1 MIHPQTLRMNLSILF
16 YSRFQSGTMRTN
28 CLDCLDRTNAVQSM
42 LGLEVNY
49 GIYLLMVKLS
59 KAMQFQHQLAVLI
72 DIKKKNVCICLQM
85 LPRQLESLGL
95 AEKQQMVSRFLD
107 IYRQIWS
114 ANGDHVSRIYAGTGA
129 LGGGRSK
136 VIVNCVYKF
145 FATASYLYMYVNNY
159 TYIVYFSTRTLHAQP
174 LVPYRIT
181 SLTTVNRKQQ
191 IFCCQAIH

>member
-1 MIHPQTLRMNLSILF
+1 
-16 YSRFQSGTMRTN
+16 
-28 CLDCLDRTNAVQSM
+28 
-42 LGLEVNY
+42 
-49 GIYLLMVKLS
+49 
-59 KAMQFQHQLAVLI
+59 
-72 DIKKKNVCICLQM
+72 M

-145 FATASYLYMYVNNY
+145 FATESYLYMYVIDY
-159 TYIVYFSTRTLHAQP
+159 TYILFISVSTRMLHAQP

-181 SLTTVNRKQQ
+181 SLTTVNRKQ
-191 IFCCQAIH
+191 